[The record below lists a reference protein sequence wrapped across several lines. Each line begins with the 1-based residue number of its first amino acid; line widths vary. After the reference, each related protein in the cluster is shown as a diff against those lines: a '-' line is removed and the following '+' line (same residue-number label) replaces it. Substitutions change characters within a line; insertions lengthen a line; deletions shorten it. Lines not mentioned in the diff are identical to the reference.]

1 MPRVLRP
8 QSWSSK
14 GGSKFSLRTINGRYD
29 SITMK
34 YFATLTL
41 AFGIMLTLSGC
52 SNELTS
58 SNMSNTVT
66 IKTNMGDISLELYG
80 DKTPKTVE
88 NFVGLAKEGK
98 YDGTPFHR
106 VIEGFM
112 IQGGDYEN
120 QNGTG
125 GKSIWGNEFEDEIV
139 PELSHVRGVISMA
152 NRGPATNGS
161 QFFIVHAPD
170 AAYLDGRHTIFGHVT
185 EGMDTVDKIAGVSTD
200 MMDRP
205 LDPVVIESIEL

>member
-1 MPRVLRP
+1 
-8 QSWSSK
+8 
-14 GGSKFSLRTINGRYD
+14 
-29 SITMK
+29 MK
-34 YFATLTL
+34 KLTYL
-41 AFGIMLTLSGC
+41 AFGLAVMLTLSAC
-52 SNELTS
+52 TTSTS
-58 SNMSNTVT
+58 SDTKTMKNSVT
-66 IKTNMGDISLELYG
+66 MNTNMGAITLELYP

-98 YDGTPFHR
+98 YDNVPFHR

-125 GKSIWGNEFEDEIV
+125 GKSIWGGQFEDEIV
-139 PELSHVRGVISMA
+139 PELSHVRGVLSMA
-152 NRGPATNGS
+152 NAGPGTNGS

-170 AAYLDGRHTIFGHVT
+170 TAYLDGRHTIFGHVT
-185 EGMDTVDKIAGVSTD
+185 DGMDIVDKIATVSTD

-205 LDPVVIESIEL
+205 LEPVVIESFEL

>member
-1 MPRVLRP
+1 
-8 QSWSSK
+8 
-14 GGSKFSLRTINGRYD
+14 
-29 SITMK
+29 MK
-34 YFATLTL
+34 YLASLTL
-41 AFGIMLTLSGC
+41 AVGMVLTLTGC
-52 SNELTS
+52 SNLTDN
-58 SNMSNTVT
+58 NMKDTVT
-66 IKTNMGDISLELYG
+66 INTNMGAVTLELYP

-88 NFVGLAKEGK
+88 NFVGLAEQGK
-98 YDGTPFHR
+98 YDNTPFHR

-125 GKSIWGNEFEDEIV
+125 GKSIWGTEFENEIV

-152 NRGPATNGS
+152 NRGPGTNGS
-161 QFFIVHAPD
+161 QFFIVHAPE

-185 EGMDTVDKIAGVSTD
+185 EGMDVVDQIATVPTD

-205 LDPVVIESIEL
+205 LEPVMIESIEI

>member
-1 MPRVLRP
+1 
-8 QSWSSK
+8 
-14 GGSKFSLRTINGRYD
+14 
-29 SITMK
+29 MK
-34 YFATLTL
+34 YLSKLALFTLL
-41 AFGIMLTLSGC
+41 ALVITGC
-52 SNELTS
+52 TS
-58 SNMSNTVT
+58 KNSNMKNTVT
-66 IKTNMGDISLELYG
+66 MKTTIGDITLELYA

-88 NFVGLAKEGK
+88 NFVGLAKDGK

-106 VIEGFM
+106 IIENFM

-125 GKSIWGNEFEDEIV
+125 GKSIWGSEFEDEIV

-152 NRGPATNGS
+152 NRGPGTNGS

-170 AAYLDGRHTIFGHVT
+170 TAFLDGKHTIFGHVT
-185 EGMDTVDKIAGVSTD
+185 EGMDIVDKMAVVETD

-205 LDPVVIESIEL
+205 LEPIMIESIEL

>member
-1 MPRVLRP
+1 MN
-8 QSWSSK
+8 
-14 GGSKFSLRTINGRYD
+14 FSLLIKFPYYD
-29 SITMK
+29 ISTMK
-34 YFATLTL
+34 YLTNL
-41 AFGIMLTLSGC
+41 AVAFGIVLTLTGC
-52 SNELTS
+52 NLTD
-58 SNMSNTVT
+58 SNMGETVT
-66 IKTNMGDISLELYG
+66 MKTNMGDITLELYA

-88 NFVGLAKEGK
+88 NFIGLAKEGK
-98 YDGTPFHR
+98 YDNTPFHR

-125 GKSIWGNEFEDEIV
+125 GKSIWGTEFEDEIV

-152 NRGPATNGS
+152 NRGPKTNGS

-170 AAYLDGRHTIFGHVT
+170 TAYLDGRHTIFGHVT
-185 EGMDTVDKIAGVSTD
+185 EGMDIVDKIAAVDTD

-205 LDPVVIESIEL
+205 LEPIMIESIEL